1 MRVLIIDDDADQR
14 EFLSQTVSAWGHQ
27 VRTGADGAQALDQL
41 NSFHAT
47 VMLTD
52 LKMPGMDGFELM
64 QHLRSMGAL
73 PPTIVLTAFGSL
85 ENAVTTVHEYGG
97 FWFLEKPVDTVALRT
112 LLDRAADHGRLAA
125 DNERLRLELSHR
137 GVLGDL
143 VGESPQMR
151 ELFTLVRQIAG
162 TNACVLITGES
173 GTGKELV
180 ARAIHSSSPRSAEP
194 FVAINC
200 AAMPETLIESE
211 LFGHEKGA
219 FTGAVERRAGALELA
234 HGGTLL
240 LDEIGEMPMAMQAK
254 LLRVLE
260 DFRYRRLGG
269 KQELVANI
277 RVLAATNRDPED
289 AVKSGHL
296 REDLYYRLNVFH
308 LALPPLRDRPG
319 DIPMIAATL
328 IERLNQKHATRVTHL
343 MPDALAMLAEQRW
356 EGNVR
361 ELRNVIERA
370 VILAG
375 SGPILRSHL
384 ALNPHR
390 FTPAPAAAN
399 SNGGLQVHLGMTVAD
414 AERVLIEATLEHA
427 QSNKTRAASVLG
439 ISTKTLHGKLKLY
452 ANTPSGATASSQSL
466 VGPAVNGP
474 AKGHAGK

>member
-1 MRVLIIDDDADQR
+1 MRVLIVDDDADQR
-14 EFLSQTVSAWGHQ
+14 EFLAQTVSAWGHQ
-27 VRTGADGAQALDQL
+27 VRTAADGAQALDQL
-41 NSFHAT
+41 NGFHAA

-64 QHLRSMGAL
+64 RHLRSQGVL

-97 FWFLEKPVDTVALRT
+97 FWFLEKPVDTAALRT
-112 LLDRAADHGRLAA
+112 LLERAADQGRLAA
-125 DNERLRLELSHR
+125 ENERLRMELSQR

-143 VGESPQMR
+143 VGESPQMK
-151 ELFTLVRQIAG
+151 ELFTLIRQIAG

-180 ARAIHSSSPRSAEP
+180 ARAIHSFSPRSAEP

-219 FTGAVERRAGALELA
+219 FTGAVERRSGALELA

-240 LDEIGEMPMAMQAK
+240 LDEIGEMPMPMQSK

-269 KQELVANI
+269 KQELVVNI

-289 AVKSGHL
+289 AVRSGHL
-296 REDLYYRLNVFH
+296 REDLLYRLNVFH
-308 LALPPLRDRPG
+308 LALPPLRERAG
-319 DIPMIAATL
+319 DIPMITATL
-328 IERLNQKHATRVTHL
+328 IERLNQKHGTRVTHI
-343 MPDALAMLAEQRW
+343 MPDALAMLAGQRW

-370 VILAG
+370 VILA
-375 SGPILRSHL
+375 SEGPIMPSHL
-384 ALNPHR
+384 ILGPHR
-390 FTPAPAAAN
+390 LTPQPAAAG
-399 SNGGLQVHLGMTVAD
+399 SNGLPVHVGMTVGD
-414 AERVLIEATLEHA
+414 AERILIEATLA
-427 QSNKTRAASVLG
+427 NAKSNKTRAAAVLG
-439 ISTKTLHGKLKLY
+439 ISTKTLHGKLKQY
-452 ANTPSGATASSQSL
+452 AAEAARAKPVSSQSTISET
-466 VGPAVNGP
+466 AR
-474 AKGHAGK
+474 GHASK

>member
-1 MRVLIIDDDADQR
+1 
-14 EFLSQTVSAWGHQ
+14 
-27 VRTGADGAQALDQL
+27 
-41 NSFHAT
+41 
-47 VMLTD
+47 MLT
-52 LKMPGMDGFELM
+52 E
-64 QHLRSMGAL
+64 
-73 PPTIVLTAFGSL
+73 
-85 ENAVTTVHEYGG
+85 
-97 FWFLEKPVDTVALRT
+97 
-112 LLDRAADHGRLAA
+112 
-125 DNERLRLELSHR
+125 
-137 GVLGDL
+137 
-143 VGESPQMR
+143 
-151 ELFTLVRQIAG
+151 G

-240 LDEIGEMPMAMQAK
+240 LDEIGEMPMPMQSK

-277 RVLAATNRDPED
+277 RVLAATNRDPEG

-308 LALPPLRDRPG
+308 LAIPPLRERIG
-319 DIPMIAATL
+319 DVPMIAATL
-328 IERLNQKHATRVTHL
+328 IERLNQKHATRVTHI
-343 MPDALAMLAEQRW
+343 MPDALAMLADQRW

-384 ALNPHR
+384 SLNPHR
-390 FTPAPAAAN
+390 SSPAPAAAN
-399 SNGGLQVHLGMTVAD
+399 SNGSGLAVHVGMTVAD
-414 AERVLIEATLEHA
+414 AERVLIEATLE
-427 QSNKTRAASVLG
+427 QSRSNKTRAASVLG

-452 ANTPSGATASSQSL
+452 AGEPASSPSTATRSAE
-466 VGPAVNGP
+466 PRVNGP
-474 AKGHAGK
+474 DIAEPGKGHANK